1 MIEFNQT
8 LYAFDF
14 FVKLNFIRLHNFRN
28 VELADVGLD
37 SDSVWIHGRNGQ
49 GKTNLLEAVGML
61 NAMRSFRNASADA
74 LVRRGFK
81 SAGILAQAS
90 LSDSSSWQVEL
101 VVGEGRAAFVDGQKI
116 SKLSEF
122 IGRFPVL
129 AITNEDLRLLRGAP
143 EARRRDMDMF
153 ISSLDADYFECL
165 RLYYRALSHRNALL
179 KDGLCESSLLES
191 FEISM
196 ACNAEKILSKRK
208 SFFEELGERATQ
220 KYAVLAGASAE
231 TAQISLK
238 PNCDAAD
245 KDSFLEML
253 KSQRRSDIERRSTQ
267 RGIHRDDFKVL
278 IGGAEAKIYASEGQQ
293 KSAVIAL
300 KLAQFET
307 AKEHLREEPVMLFDD
322 VLGELDAERRER
334 FWSCTSESAQIL
346 ATSTEPPP
354 QGGARNWKSIT
365 ATSGEFIQ

>member
-1 MIEFNQT
+1 M
-8 LYAFDF
+8 
-14 FVKLNFIRLHNFRN
+14 
-28 VELADVGLD
+28 
-37 SDSVWIHGRNGQ
+37 
-49 GKTNLLEAVGML
+49 
-61 NAMRSFRNASADA
+61 
-74 LVRRGFK
+74 
-81 SAGILAQAS
+81 
-90 LSDSSSWQVEL
+90 
-101 VVGEGRAAFVDGQKI
+101 
-116 SKLSEF
+116 
-122 IGRFPVL
+122 
-129 AITNEDLRLLRGAP
+129 
-143 EARRRDMDMF
+143 
-153 ISSLDADYFECL
+153 
-165 RLYYRALSHRNALL
+165 
-179 KDGLCESSLLES
+179 
-191 FEISM
+191 
-196 ACNAEKILSKRK
+196 SKRK

-322 VLGELDAERRER
+322 VLGELDADRRER
-334 FWSCTSESAQIL
+334 FWSKKDISEKRSSWGSVREI
-346 ATSTEPPP
+346 
-354 QGGARNWKSIT
+354 
-365 ATSGEFIQ
+365 

>member
-1 MIEFNQT
+1 MPFSIKIFTLIEFNQT

-129 AITNEDLRLLRGAP
+129 AITNEDLRLLRGSP

-153 ISSLDADYFECL
+153 ISSLDAEYFECL
-165 RLYYRALSHRNALL
+165 RLYYRALSHRNALF
-179 KDGLCESSLLES
+179 KDGLCEASLLES
-191 FEISM
+191 FVISM
-196 ACNAEKILSKRK
+196 ACNAE
-208 SFFEELGERATQ
+208 
-220 KYAVLAGASAE
+220 
-231 TAQISLK
+231 
-238 PNCDAAD
+238 
-245 KDSFLEML
+245 
-253 KSQRRSDIERRSTQ
+253 
-267 RGIHRDDFKVL
+267 
-278 IGGAEAKIYASEGQQ
+278 
-293 KSAVIAL
+293 
-300 KLAQFET
+300 
-307 AKEHLREEPVMLFDD
+307 
-322 VLGELDAERRER
+322 
-334 FWSCTSESAQIL
+334 
-346 ATSTEPPP
+346 
-354 QGGARNWKSIT
+354 
-365 ATSGEFIQ
+365 